1 VIKSIGNILLVLL
14 LIGAGIYGV
23 FLFLQETN
31 LAAPALFK
39 PLTGGVRLL
48 MKMDGFRIAQ
58 SEGGRVSWR
67 MHAQSAELLEN
78 KEARLQDVAIDFT
91 NPENKE
97 ATLTG
102 DLGTMDTV
110 TGNGSL
116 RRNTRDV
123 RIVTSDGYVL
133 TSRSLLWKAG
143 DRTVWTADPFKLLGS
158 EIYLEGTGIVANL
171 DKGSLVVKNNVKGV
185 LQE

>member
-1 VIKSIGNILLVLL
+1 MIKIASKILAFLLVL
-14 LIGAGIYGV
+14 GAGIYGV

-31 LAAPALFK
+31 ITAPSLFK
-39 PLTGGVRLL
+39 PVPGIRLL
-48 MKMDGFRIAQ
+48 MKMDGFSIAQ
-58 SEGGRVSWR
+58 SEQGRISWR
-67 MHAQSAELLEN
+67 MKARSAELFES
-78 KEARLQDVAIDFT
+78 KEARLQDLTIDFST
-91 NPENKE
+91 PDDRE

-102 DLGTMDTV
+102 DFGTMDTV
-110 TGNGSL
+110 TGNGSI
-116 RRNTRDV
+116 RSGSRDV

-158 EIYLEGTGIVANL
+158 EIYLEGTGITANL
-171 DKGSLVVKNNVKGV
+171 DKGSIVVKNNVKGV